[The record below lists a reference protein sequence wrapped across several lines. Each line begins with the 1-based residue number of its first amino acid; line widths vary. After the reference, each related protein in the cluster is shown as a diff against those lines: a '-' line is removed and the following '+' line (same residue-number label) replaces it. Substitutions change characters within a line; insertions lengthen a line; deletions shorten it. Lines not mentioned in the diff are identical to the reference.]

1 MEHAGDGRRPRS
13 GDALDD
19 GRLVARVQ
27 EGDGDAFDA
36 LVRRHMRRAFSIAF
50 RLLEDRADAEDL
62 VQEAFLA
69 ALKGIDGFEPGRP
82 FGPWLFRIVVNRGLN
97 ARKARSLRR
106 TEALPVDVPSGAPA
120 PDRHAERAELHHA
133 LAGALARLDGQRG
146 AIVRLHELEGFT
158 SPEIAEML
166 ELAEGTVRWHLH
178 QARAELREVLGAFG
192 RNAAGETGI
201 EERKP

>member
-1 MEHAGDGRRPRS
+1 VEHAGDGRRPPS
-13 GDALDD
+13 GDAPDD

-27 EGDGDAFDA
+27 EGDGDAFDT

-50 RLLEDRADAEDL
+50 RLLENRADAEDL

-69 ALKGIDGFEPGRP
+69 ALKGIDSFEPGRP

-106 TEALPVDVPSGAPA
+106 TEALPIDVIARAPP
-120 PDRHAERAELHHA
+120 PDRDAERAELHDA
-133 LAGALARLDGQRG
+133 LAGALERLDGQRG

-158 SPEIAEML
+158 SPEIAAML

-192 RNAAGETGI
+192 RNAAGETSI

>member
-1 MEHAGDGRRPRS
+1 VEHAGDGSRPRS

-27 EGDGDAFDA
+27 EGDGDAFDT

-50 RLLEDRADAEDL
+50 RLLENRADAEDL

-69 ALKGIDGFEPGRP
+69 ALEGIDGFEPGRP

-106 TEALPVDVPSGAPA
+106 TEALPVDVLSRAPP
-120 PDRHAERAELHHA
+120 PDRHAERAELHDA
-133 LAGALARLDGQRG
+133 LAAALARLDGQRG

-192 RNAAGETGI
+192 RDAAGETNI